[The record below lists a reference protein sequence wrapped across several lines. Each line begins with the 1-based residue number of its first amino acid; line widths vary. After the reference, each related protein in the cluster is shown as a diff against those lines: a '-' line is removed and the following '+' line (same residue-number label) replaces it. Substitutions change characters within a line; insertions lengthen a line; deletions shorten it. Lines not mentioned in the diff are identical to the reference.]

1 MPSGQEKLI
10 LTTDNMVAL
19 CRKILLID
27 SAIISYSKLNK
38 VCRTNMIDVHKACA
52 ILLEHGLISIESD
65 LLANKIAY
73 HESYL
78 KLMPT
83 SKSTLLDFTLALAKF
98 GVVNI
103 EQYCKT
109 LAKGE
114 RSLCWVENQKRESI
128 NSFPGM
134 ISQWSYVES
143 RAGARVKVIMSIVQ
157 REQR

>member
-1 MPSGQEKLI
+1 
-10 LTTDNMVAL
+10 
-19 CRKILLID
+19 
-27 SAIISYSKLNK
+27 
-38 VCRTNMIDVHKACA
+38 MIDVHKACA
-52 ILLEHGLISIESD
+52 VLVEHGLISIESD

-83 SKSTLLDFTLALAKF
+83 SKSALLDFTLALAKF
-98 GVVNI
+98 GIVNI

-109 LAKGE
+109 LTKGE
-114 RSLCWVENQKRESI
+114 RSLCWGENQKRESI

-134 ISQWSYVES
+134 ISPWSYVETK
-143 RAGARVKVIMSIVQ
+143 AEARVKVTMSIVQ